1 MEQHGRQEKVKG
13 ADEQADA
20 LTCVVGVA
28 IGAQVVDAD
37 ARAYLYLTRN
47 ASVWVCLVACARI
60 RTSELLRDYVEAV
73 DVSTDMENDFEPD
86 CEEEG

>member
-47 ASVWVCLVACARI
+47 ASVWVCLV
-60 RTSELLRDYVEAV
+60 YVETV

>member
-1 MEQHGRQEKVKG
+1 MLPSGVNSVATEIEESTKN
-13 ADEQADA
+13 DT
-20 LTCVVGVA
+20 LTWVVGVA

-47 ASVWVCLVACARI
+47 ASVWVCLV
-60 RTSELLRDYVEAV
+60 YVETV
-73 DVSTDMENDFEPD
+73 DVSTDMENDFERD

>member
-1 MEQHGRQEKVKG
+1 MEQHGGQEKVKG

-47 ASVWVCLVACARI
+47 ASVWVCLV
-60 RTSELLRDYVEAV
+60 YVETV